1 VRALWRWIAK
11 FPRVITAVSEQVKA
25 GLTRGGVPETRIE
38 VVPGGIDL
46 ERFEK
51 LPRRE
56 AMREQFFVPA
66 DRPILLCVGRFVRHK
81 GFDVA
86 IQAMER
92 IWECLPD
99 ADLWLAGDG
108 PDNTRLVKLA
118 VKSRRP
124 HHVRFFGYWSAVEEL
139 YAAADVLLAPA
150 RDAGLGLSTMEAIAC
165 GLPVVATDIPAM
177 RRLVEHERTGL
188 LVPPDDP
195 DALAN
200 AALRL
205 LNDRALAQQFARNAL
220 QTAER
225 FHIRHTV
232 EQTAPLYRRLTRG

>member
-1 VRALWRWIAK
+1 
-11 FPRVITAVSEQVKA
+11 
-25 GLTRGGVPETRIE
+25 
-38 VVPGGIDL
+38 
-46 ERFEK
+46 
-51 LPRRE
+51 
-56 AMREQFFVPA
+56 VPA

-165 GLPVVATDIPAM
+165 GLPIVATDIPAM

-232 EQTAPLYRRLTRG
+232 AQTAPLYRRLTRG